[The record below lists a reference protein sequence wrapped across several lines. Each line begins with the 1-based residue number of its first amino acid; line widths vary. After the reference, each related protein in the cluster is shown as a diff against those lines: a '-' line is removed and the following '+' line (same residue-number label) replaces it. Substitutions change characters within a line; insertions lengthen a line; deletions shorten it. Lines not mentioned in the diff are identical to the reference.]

1 MKKAEAPASK
11 WCTPEGSLIACT
23 EKNKVMAENLEE
35 IKTAIEQLEG
45 HGQYY
50 LPEKDLSALDTL
62 IDFIRTII
70 DEV

>member
-35 IKTAIEQLEG
+35 IKGTFRT
-45 HGQYY
+45 
-50 LPEKDLSALDTL
+50 LSTTL
-62 IDFIRTII
+62 FLWDAPKLLFARPIWT
-70 DEV
+70 

>member
-1 MKKAEAPASK
+1 M
-11 WCTPEGSLIACT
+11 
-23 EKNKVMAENLEE
+23 NQFENLEE
-35 IKTAIEQLEG
+35 IKIAIEQLEG